1 MGADRDQDRAI
12 IPELRGNA
20 AWAVVRR
27 VIKACDALKDAKFF
41 RVKIILYVVCGR

>member
-27 VIKACDALKDAKFF
+27 MIKARDVLKDTTFF
-41 RVKIILYVVCGR
+41 RVKNFLCVVCGR